1 MLGKSLGAHAVMK
14 KSWVPLF
21 VLLLLPASYS
31 VQRSAGRLENARTPH
46 EDSIQSQTQEPAETI
61 LYFHDYVD
69 GGGRSVQLALSNI
82 EADTGA
88 EVVVEVYDA
97 DSGPILDLFDSES
110 AFEIPPLGSRIL
122 RSAGAGGNP
131 ARLDQSRVR
140 SGAGQWAVDLPAGRD
155 GSRGQ
160 RETGGVGKPVPCS
173 WSNHRWSAPE
183 WPSSS
188 RTLPRTS
195 SSVSATRT
203 GTTR

>member
-1 MLGKSLGAHAVMK
+1 MK

-69 GGGRSVQLALSNI
+69 GGGWSVQLALSNV

-110 AFEIPPLGSRIL
+110 AFEIRRWAAGS
-122 RSAGAGGNP
+122 
-131 ARLDQSRVR
+131 
-140 SGAGQWAVDLPAGRD
+140 
-155 GSRGQ
+155 
-160 RETGGVGKPVPCS
+160 
-173 WSNHRWSAPE
+173 
-183 WPSSS
+183 
-188 RTLPRTS
+188 
-195 SSVSATRT
+195 
-203 GTTR
+203 